1 MRIIERSVTG
11 NYRKNNE
18 DTTAI
23 ILNGTNQQLL
33 LVADGMGGHQHG
45 EVASEFVRDKLV
57 EAWKNTNLLRVNET
71 EKFMK
76 NLIIQI
82 NRELYDFAA
91 TDEKY
96 KGMGTTI
103 VLAAF
108 IEDTIIVLNIGD
120 SRAYV
125 LTARD
130 VQQVTK
136 DHSFVELLVDSGEIT
151 REEAKKHPQRNF
163 VTKAMGTSRLIQPDV
178 FRVRNRQYHYLL
190 LASDGLTDALSKSEI
205 HQEMFSN
212 KTLEARTDA
221 LIQTALDNGSTDNV
235 SLVVAD
241 LKASE

>member
-1 MRIIERSVTG
+1 MRIVERSVTG
-11 NYRKNNE
+11 NFRKNNE

-45 EVASEFVRDKLV
+45 EVASEFVRDKLI
-57 EAWKNTNLLRVNET
+57 EAWKNTNLLRVNEA

-76 NLIIQI
+76 NLIIQV
-82 NRELYDFAA
+82 NRELYDFST
-91 TDEKY
+91 TDDKY

-136 DHSFVELLVDSGEIT
+136 DHSFVELLIDSGEIT
-151 REEAKKHPQRNF
+151 REDALKHPHRNV

-178 FRVRNRQYHYLL
+178 FRLRNKQYHYLL
-190 LASDGLTDALSKSEI
+190 LASDGLTDTLSKSEI
-205 HQEMFSN
+205 HQEMFN
-212 KTLEARTDA
+212 TKPLEERAETLVK
-221 LIQTALDNGSTDNV
+221 TALDNGSTDNV
-235 SLVVAD
+235 SIVIAD

>member
-1 MRIIERSVTG
+1 MRIVERSVTG
-11 NYRKNNE
+11 NFRKNNE

-57 EAWKNTNLLRVNET
+57 EAWKNTNLLRVNEA

-76 NLIIQI
+76 NLIIQV
-82 NRELYDFAA
+82 NRELYDFST
-91 TDEKY
+91 TDDKY

-136 DHSFVELLVDSGEIT
+136 DHSFVELLIDSGEIT
-151 REEAKKHPQRNF
+151 REDALKHPHRNV
-163 VTKAMGTSRLIQPDV
+163 VTKAMGTNRLIQPDV
-178 FRVRNRQYHYLL
+178 FRLRNKQYHYLL
-190 LASDGLTDALSKSEI
+190 LASDGLTDTLSKSEI
-205 HQEMFSN
+205 HQEMFNS
-212 KTLEARTDA
+212 KPLEERAEA
-221 LIQTALDNGSTDNV
+221 LVNTALDNGSTDNV
-235 SLVVAD
+235 SIVIAD

>member
-1 MRIIERSVTG
+1 MRIVERSVTG
-11 NYRKNNE
+11 NFRKNNE

-45 EVASEFVRDKLV
+45 EVASEFVRDKLI
-57 EAWKNTNLLRVNET
+57 EAWKNTNLLRVNEA

-76 NLIIQI
+76 NLIIQV
-82 NRELYDFAA
+82 NRELYDFST
-91 TDEKY
+91 TDDKY

-108 IEDTIIVLNIGD
+108 IKDTIIVLNIGD

-136 DHSFVELLVDSGEIT
+136 DHSFVELLIDSGEIT
-151 REEAKKHPQRNF
+151 REDALKHPHRNV

-178 FRVRNRQYHYLL
+178 FRLRNKQYHYLL
-190 LASDGLTDALSKSEI
+190 LASDGLTDTLSKSEI
-205 HQEMFSN
+205 HQEMFN
-212 KTLEARTDA
+212 TKPLEERAETLVK
-221 LIQTALDNGSTDNV
+221 TALDNGSTDNV
-235 SLVVAD
+235 SIVIAD

>member
-1 MRIIERSVTG
+1 MRIVERSVTG
-11 NYRKNNE
+11 NFRKNNE

-57 EAWKNTNLLRVNET
+57 EAWKNTNLLRVNEA

-76 NLIIQI
+76 NLIIQV
-82 NRELYDFAA
+82 NRELYDFST
-91 TDEKY
+91 TDDKY

-136 DHSFVELLVDSGEIT
+136 DHSFVELLIDSGEIT
-151 REEAKKHPQRNF
+151 REDALKHPHRNV

-178 FRVRNRQYHYLL
+178 FRLRNKQYHYLL
-190 LASDGLTDALSKSEI
+190 LASDGLTDTLSKSEI
-205 HQEMFSN
+205 HQEMFNS
-212 KTLEARTDA
+212 KPLEERAEA
-221 LIQTALDNGSTDNV
+221 LVKTALDNGSTDNV
-235 SLVVAD
+235 SIVIAD

>member
-1 MRIIERSVTG
+1 MRIVERSVTG
-11 NYRKNNE
+11 NFRKNNE

-57 EAWKNTNLLRVNET
+57 EAWKNTNLLRVNEA

-82 NRELYDFAA
+82 NRELYDFST
-91 TDEKY
+91 TDDKY

-136 DHSFVELLVDSGEIT
+136 DHSFVELLIDSGEIT
-151 REEAKKHPQRNF
+151 REDALKHPHRNV

-178 FRVRNRQYHYLL
+178 FRLRNKQYHYLL
-190 LASDGLTDALSKSEI
+190 LASDGLTDTLSKSEI
-205 HQEMFSN
+205 HQEMFNS
-212 KTLEARTDA
+212 KPLEERAEA
-221 LIQTALDNGSTDNV
+221 LIDTALDNGSTDNV
-235 SLVVAD
+235 SIVIAD

>member
-1 MRIIERSVTG
+1 MRIVERSVTG
-11 NYRKNNE
+11 NFRKNNE

-57 EAWKNTNLLRVNET
+57 EAWKNTNLLRVNEA

-76 NLIIQI
+76 NLIIQV
-82 NRELYDFAA
+82 NRELYDFST
-91 TDEKY
+91 TDDKY

-136 DHSFVELLVDSGEIT
+136 DHSFVELLIDSGEIT
-151 REEAKKHPQRNF
+151 REDALKHPHRNV

-178 FRVRNRQYHYLL
+178 FRLRNKQYHYLL
-190 LASDGLTDALSKSEI
+190 LASDGLTDTLSKSEI
-205 HQEMFSN
+205 HQEMFNS
-212 KTLEARTDA
+212 KPLVERAEA
-221 LIQTALDNGSTDNV
+221 LVKTALDNGSTDNV
-235 SLVVAD
+235 SIVIAD

>member
-1 MRIIERSVTG
+1 MRIVERSVTG
-11 NYRKNNE
+11 NFRKNNE

-45 EVASEFVRDKLV
+45 EVASEFVRDKLI
-57 EAWKNTNLLRVNET
+57 EAWKNTNLLRVNEA

-76 NLIIQI
+76 NLIIQV
-82 NRELYDFAA
+82 NRELYDFST
-91 TDEKY
+91 TDDKY

-108 IEDTIIVLNIGD
+108 IKDTIIVLNIGD

-136 DHSFVELLVDSGEIT
+136 DHSFVELLIDSGEIT
-151 REEAKKHPQRNF
+151 REDALKHPHRNV

-178 FRVRNRQYHYLL
+178 FRLRNKQYHYLL
-190 LASDGLTDALSKSEI
+190 LASDGLTDTLSKSEI
-205 HQEMFSN
+205 HQEMFN
-212 KTLEARTDA
+212 TKALEDRAETLVK
-221 LIQTALDNGSTDNV
+221 TALDNGSTDNV
-235 SLVVAD
+235 SIVIAD